1 MPYYEWKG
9 LCQQAT
15 DFGFR
20 ISSVTTLPAEDHQ
33 HCSSQGSV
41 LHCTE
46 PVQTL
51 RTYCC
56 HMLTV
61 SYDDFQGKTCFII
74 FLSITA
80 FWITAIRVFEMECHL
95 CPWLHPAYLMVQCD
109 HLVTFSDL
117 NSLGKAGPRREPLP
131 RGEDLSFP
139 EENELWIGASLSC
152 SLDFWLR
159 GPARQ
164 GGSFNV
170 PLGSQGGFPGG
181 SAGKNPAANGGDSGS
196 IPGSGRSPGEGNGN
210 SLQDSCLENP
220 MDRGVQ
226 EATVHGVK
234 KSWTGLSD

>member
-1 MPYYEWKG
+1 MKG
-9 LCQQAT
+9 TLSTSYWLWFQNLLCDHSPRWGPSALQLTRQ
-15 DFGFR
+15 R
-20 ISSVTTLPAEDHQ
+20 SS
-33 HCSSQGSV
+33 
-41 LHCTE
+41 LHWAR
-46 PVQTL
+46 PNAPHLLLSHADRV
-51 RTYCC
+51 
-56 HMLTV
+56 V
-61 SYDDFQGKTCFII
+61 WWFSGKNLFHN
-74 FLSITA
+74 FLSVTA

-220 MDRGVQ
+220 MDKGAWW
-226 EATVHGVK
+226 ATVHWVT
-234 KSWTGLSD
+234 KSQARLND